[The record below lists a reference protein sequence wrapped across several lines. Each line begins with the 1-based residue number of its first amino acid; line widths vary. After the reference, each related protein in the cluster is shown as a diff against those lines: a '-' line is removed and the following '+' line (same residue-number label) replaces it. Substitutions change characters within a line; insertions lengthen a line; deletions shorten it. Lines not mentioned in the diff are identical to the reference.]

1 MMRSGF
7 SCQEM
12 KCLLTLFHPLFPS
25 QVSLKLVKKK
35 KGDRSGGGL
44 VVIFYLDRK
53 SHLLPSN
60 SELHKALG
68 NDIY

>member
-1 MMRSGF
+1 MSFDTF
-7 SCQEM
+7 SPDVP
-12 KCLLTLFHPLFPS
+12 LPSLT
-25 QVSLKLVKKK
+25 QVNK
-35 KGDRSGGGL
+35 KGDRAGDL

>member
-1 MMRSGF
+1 
-7 SCQEM
+7 M

-35 KGDRSGGGL
+35 KKGDRSGGL

-60 SELHKALG
+60 SGLHKALG
-68 NDIY
+68 NDMY